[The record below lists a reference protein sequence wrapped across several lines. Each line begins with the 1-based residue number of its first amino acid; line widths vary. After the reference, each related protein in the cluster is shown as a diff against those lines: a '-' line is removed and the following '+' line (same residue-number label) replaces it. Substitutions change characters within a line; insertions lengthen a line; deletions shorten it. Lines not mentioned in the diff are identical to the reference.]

1 MAAYVNNIVDSAH
14 YPEIALLI
22 TPGAVAREVNSVDLR
37 PILLFVA
44 LVVAPDGPE
53 DRGPR
58 PLDDEVTTLACAHGV
73 AVARYY
79 VGVDTGERLGC
90 RAGLGGC
97 GAGNRSD
104 HDRASL
110 SLPPRVNDRALVF
123 ANDLAIPHPRLGID
137 RFTDGAEQSPA
148 PEGGLPGPGPPP

>member
-53 DRGPR
+53 HRGPR

-73 AVARYY
+73 AVARHY
-79 VGVDTGERLGC
+79 VGVDTGERLCC
-90 RAGLGGC
+90 RAGRGGC
-97 GAGNRSD
+97 GAWNRSD

-110 SLPPRVNDRALVF
+110 GLRPILLFVALVVAPDGPEHRGPRRAL
-123 ANDLAIPHPRLGID
+123 
-137 RFTDGAEQSPA
+137 
-148 PEGGLPGPGPPP
+148 